1 MNFLENNSTKIAGI
15 LCTATLLPV
24 AGTVMA
30 MELKP
35 GWTEDDKYVTESGHL
50 ATGWQEIDGENYYF
64 DETGSLDTARTAQA
78 VTAQASSMISTD
90 LKENIRKTVEEAQ
103 GEEAVQAFSM
113 EAEEEAAME
122 APEAET
128 EVPAVSETPA
138 EPAAPVIP
146 AEPEAE
152 VPAEPETPVV
162 PETPAQ
168 PETPVIPAEPE
179 AEAPVQPETP
189 AEPEAPAVPELPAE
203 PAPEVPVQPETP
215 VVPETP
221 VEPEAPAVPEI
232 PAEPAP
238 EVPVQPETPV
248 VPEAPVEPETPVQ
261 PGGQYDQLNQNIV
274 NAAMNLVGVTNGW
287 QCTEVATAALN
298 NAGVAAGVVWPDQY
312 TQYGYVTDTPVAGN
326 LIYYNQGG
334 RGQDHIAIYIGNGM
348 AVHGNFDGQTIVASA
363 YLPGAVS
370 TTYIQ
375 VVA

>member
-113 EAEEEAAME
+113 EAEEEVAME

-179 AEAPVQPETP
+179 VEAPVQPETP

-221 VEPEAPAVPEI
+221 VEPEA
-232 PAEPAP
+232 
-238 EVPVQPETPV
+238 
-248 VPEAPVEPETPVQ
+248 PVQ

>member
-90 LKENIRKTVEEAQ
+90 LKENIRKTVEETQ
-103 GEEAVQAFSM
+103 EEEAVQAFSV
-113 EAEEEAAME
+113 EAEEEAAAVVE
-122 APEAET
+122 APEAEA
-128 EVPAVSETPA
+128 PAVSETPA
-138 EPAAPVIP
+138 EPEAPVIP
-146 AEPEAE
+146 EETAPEAS
-152 VPAEPETPVV
+152 VQ
-162 PETPAQ
+162 PETPA
-168 PETPVIPAEPE
+168 V
-179 AEAPVQPETP
+179 PETP
-189 AEPEAPAVPELPAE
+189 AEPESPVE
-203 PAPEVPVQPETP
+203 PAPEVPAQPEAP

-238 EVPVQPETPV
+238 EVPVQPEAPV

-348 AVHGNFDGQTIVASA
+348 AVHGNYDGQTVIASA
-363 YLPGAVS
+363 YLPGAVA